1 MAQLLIIFCI
11 LATAMFAV
19 AVMKLLAPEDNLYP
33 IFILAVCVM
42 YIWSCAYDGFGW
54 FQFKA

>member
-19 AVMKLLAPEDNLYP
+19 AVMQLLAMETSSVAMVGYVLLA
-33 IFILAVCVM
+33 LAVGLVNLM
-42 YIWSCAYDGFGW
+42 VADGI
-54 FQFKA
+54 

>member
-19 AVMKLLAPEDNLYP
+19 VVMKLLAPEDNLYP
-33 IFILAVCVM
+33 IFIFAVCVM
-42 YIWSCAYDGFGW
+42 YIWSCVYDGFG
-54 FQFKA
+54 

>member
-11 LATAMFAV
+11 LATALLAV
-19 AVMKLLAPEDNLYP
+19 IIVRIIAPEDDLYP

-42 YIWSCAYDGFGW
+42 YIWSCAYDWLG
-54 FQFKA
+54 